1 MIRTHTCGELRAG
14 DVGSEVVVCG
24 WVDSVRDHGGVLF
37 VDVRDHTGVTQ
48 TVAHPDEQPEGF
60 AAAEA
65 VRGEWVVAVRGRVRM
80 RPEGT
85 QNPDLPTGAVEVPI
99 DAVEVLSVA
108 EPLPIPLDE
117 RTETDEILRLRHR
130 PLDLRKERLQRNLR
144 TRARVSAAVRA
155 ALEAEGFVE
164 VETPTLIRSTPEGAR
179 DYLVPSRQTPG
190 SVYALPQ
197 SPQLF
202 KQLLMV
208 GGIDRYYQIARCWR
222 DEDLRADR
230 QPEFTQLDLEA
241 SFAEP
246 EDVYAWIEAAMRAAF
261 EAAGR
266 SGELPETIPRLT
278 WHDAMDLYGS
288 DKPDL
293 RAGPPIVD
301 LAGVFAGT
309 AFKAFAATLDAG
321 GTVRGWRFRGGG
333 DLTRNRLDGLIERAQ
348 HLGAK
353 GLVWM
358 VVEADASLRAPVAKF
373 LSDAELAGIGAAL
386 DAEPGDLLLLAA
398 DTAQTASAVLGQ
410 LRLDLD
416 RPAGHAPVE
425 AGGAGVSPLWVVDF
439 PLFEDDGAGGLTP
452 LHHPFTSPH
461 RDDIH
466 LLDTDPAAVRSH
478 AYDFVINGVE
488 MGSGSVRIHDAAVQ
502 ARMFEILGMEE
513 AEVRSRFGFLLDA
526 FRHGVPP
533 HAGFAVGWDRLLM
546 ILCDERSIRE
556 VIAFPKTQTGAD
568 PLTGAP
574 AAVGDDVL
582 ADVGLQMTPEARA
595 VAAAEAGT
603 EAGDSGA

>member
-1 MIRTHTCGELRAG
+1 MLRTHMCGALRAG
-14 DVGSEVVVCG
+14 DAGAEVVVCG
-24 WVDSVRDHGGVLF
+24 WVDTVRDHGGVLF

-48 TVAHPDEQPEGF
+48 VVAHPDEQAVGF

-65 VRGEWVVAVRGRVRM
+65 VRSEWVVAVRGTVRL

-85 QNPDLPTGAVEVPI
+85 ENPDLPTGAVEVPI
-99 DAVEVLSVA
+99 DTLAVLSTA
-108 EPLPIPLDE
+108 DPAPIPLDE
-117 RTETDEILRLRHR
+117 RTDADEVLRLRYR
-130 PLDLRKERLQRNLR
+130 PLDLRKERMQANLR
-144 TRARVSAAVRA
+144 RRARVTAAVRA
-155 ALEAEGFVE
+155 VLDAEGFVE

-179 DYLVPSRQTPG
+179 DYLVPSRQSPG
-190 SVYALPQ
+190 AVYALPQ

-208 GGIDRYYQIARCWR
+208 GGVDRYYQIARCWR
-222 DEDLRADR
+222 DEDMRADR

-246 EDVYAWIEAAMRAAF
+246 EDVYGWIEAAIRAAF
-261 EAAGR
+261 DAAGR
-266 SGELPETIPRLT
+266 GDDLPTTIPRLT
-278 WHDAMDLYGS
+278 WHEAMDLYGS

-309 AFKAFAATLDAG
+309 GFKAFAGTLDAG
-321 GTVRGWRFRGGG
+321 GTVRGWRLAGGG
-333 DLTRNRLDGLIERAQ
+333 DMGRNRLDGLIERAQ
-348 HLGAK
+348 QLGAK

-358 VVEADASLRAPVAKF
+358 VVEADATLRAPIAKF
-373 LSDAELAGIGAAL
+373 LSEAELDGIRTSL
-386 DAEPGDLLLLAA
+386 SAEPGDLLLLAA
-398 DTAQTASAVLGQ
+398 DTAQTASVILGQ
-410 LRLDLD
+410 LRLDLA
-416 RPAGHAPVE
+416 RPEGHGPAG
-425 AGGAGVSPLWVVDF
+425 AGGPGVQALWVTEF

-461 RDDIH
+461 HEDVGM
-466 LLDTDPAAVRSH
+466 LDTDPASVRSH

-488 MGSGSVRIHDAAVQ
+488 MGSGSVRIHDSAVQ
-502 ARMFEILGMEE
+502 ARMFEILGMTPDEI
-513 AEVRSRFGFLLDA
+513 RSRFGFLLDA
-526 FRHGVPP
+526 FRFGVPP
-533 HAGFAVGWDRLLM
+533 HAGFAVGWDRLMM

-574 AAVGDDVL
+574 TAVDDGLL
-582 ADVGLQMTPEARA
+582 ADVGLQLTPETRA
-595 VAAAEAGT
+595 LA
-603 EAGDSGA
+603 AGDSAGRA